1 MAIQS
6 IAREQN
12 ALIKKYK
19 SQISVLKAI
28 NDLSIALSPPLDLAN
43 VLNKAIDKAL
53 EATGA
58 DNGGIYLLNEGRK
71 ELELKVHRNVSREFI
86 SAYKSIPLGERA
98 TGRAA
103 KTGKP
108 VLIEDAFKDP
118 AALTPALKKEGN
130 RSIVS
135 IPLKGKDRV
144 LGVITLASYQKMFFT
159 SDRFGPLT
167 AIGNQIGIAIENS
180 YLHGRLKK
188 QTERLEALQSISVHI
203 TSTLYLEDVLH
214 LIVKSA
220 QDLLEVGEGAL
231 AISPEVKRRSND
243 RTLHDI
249 RTEGF
254 RTVRLDPTRKGPGRL
269 AFESKAPVVMGYDRS
284 NLSTLIAAPLI
295 LQDGTNLG
303 ILAVGTKNHRE
314 FVQEEARLLGSLAS
328 QAAIAIENALL
339 LEEAKRSGEKV
350 KTLYSHM
357 LALQEEDRKRI
368 SRELHDEAGQGLEA
382 LKIELDLLR
391 KALPKDHPKA
401 KAHKMIG
408 SMEALSD
415 RVLQEIR
422 RLTYDLRPTI
432 LDSLGLLPAIRW
444 YARSFSKRYRIKVET
459 EGSLGKLG
467 IPPDL
472 KTILYRIVQE
482 SLTNIAKHSGA
493 KNVSI
498 KLATK
503 NNRLI
508 LSIEDNGRGFNAEE
522 VLNMANK
529 SKGLGIVGIRERL
542 SAVEGSFSLSSALG
556 KGTKLVV
563 SVPLSKGG

>member
-6 IAREQN
+6 MAREQY
-12 ALIKKYK
+12 ALFNKYK

-28 NDLSIALSPPLDLAN
+28 NDISIALGPPLDLTT

-58 DNGGIYLLNEGRK
+58 DNGGILLLDEGRK
-71 ELELKVHRNVSREFI
+71 ELELRVYRNVSREFVR
-86 SAYKSIPLGERA
+86 AYKRIPFGERA

-108 VLIEDAFKDP
+108 VLIEDALKDP
-118 AALTPALKKEGN
+118 GALTPALKKEGH

-144 LGVITLASYQKMFFT
+144 LGVITLASRQKMFFT
-159 SDRFGPLT
+159 SDQFGPLT

-188 QTERLEALQSISVHI
+188 QTERLEALQSISAKI

-214 LIVKSA
+214 LIMKSA
-220 QDLLEVGEGAL
+220 QELLEVKEGAL
-231 AISPEVKRRSND
+231 VISPGVKRRSNEHP
-243 RTLHDI
+243 LHDI

-254 RTVRLDPTRKGPGRL
+254 RTVRLDPTRKGPGKMAL
-269 AFESKAPVVMGYDRS
+269 ESRAPVIIRYHRP
-284 NLSTLIAAPLI
+284 NLSNIIAAPLM

-303 ILAVGTKNHRE
+303 ILAVGSKNHRE
-314 FVQEEARLLGSLAS
+314 FIQEEARLLGSLAS

-339 LEEAKRSGEKV
+339 LEEARRSGEKV
-350 KTLYSHM
+350 KMLYSHM

-382 LKIELDLLR
+382 LKIELNLLR
-391 KALPKDHPKA
+391 KALPKDRPKP
-401 KAHKMIG
+401 HKMIS
-408 SMEALSD
+408 SMEDLSNK
-415 RVLQEIR
+415 VLQEIR
-422 RLTYDLRPTI
+422 RVTYDLRPTI
-432 LDSLGLLPAIRW
+432 LDSLGLFPAIRW
-444 YARSFSKRYRIKVET
+444 YTRGFSRRYRIKVET
-459 EGSLGKLG
+459 EGSLGKLD

-472 KTILYRIVQE
+472 KTVLYRIVQE

-498 KLATK
+498 MLATK

-508 LSIEDNGRGFNAEE
+508 LSIEDHGKGFNTER
-522 VLNMANK
+522 VMNMNNK
-529 SKGLGIVGIRERL
+529 GKGLGLIGIRERI
-542 SAVEGSFSLSSALG
+542 SAVEGSFSLSSELG